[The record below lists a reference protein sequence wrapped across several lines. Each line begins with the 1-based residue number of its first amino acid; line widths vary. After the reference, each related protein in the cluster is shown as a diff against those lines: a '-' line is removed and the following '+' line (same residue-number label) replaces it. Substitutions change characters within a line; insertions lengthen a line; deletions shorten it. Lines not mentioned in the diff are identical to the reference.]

1 MNCERTSP
9 PSLATANANCDI
21 GANGHRSSLPCHVPS
36 TTAPSTA
43 RLTTARPA
51 SPQPDTPERMADM
64 LAPDARLRAMNT
76 LPAPRPVLV
85 FDGDCGFCTTTA
97 RLLQRL
103 VERGGR
109 DFAVAPWQELD
120 LGALGL
126 TAQSCLTAAQW
137 VGRDGT
143 VRAGHL
149 SIAAALRAGRPVW
162 RPVGVVLTLPG
173 ISALAARVYQW
184 VADHRYALPGGT
196 PACGLPPAGGNDGA
210 AA

>member
-1 MNCERTSP
+1 
-9 PSLATANANCDI
+9 
-21 GANGHRSSLPCHVPS
+21 
-36 TTAPSTA
+36 
-43 RLTTARPA
+43 
-51 SPQPDTPERMADM
+51 
-64 LAPDARLRAMNT
+64 MNT
-76 LPAPRPVLV
+76 PPAPRPVLV

-120 LGALGL
+120 LDALGL
-126 TAQSCLTAAQW
+126 TTRSCRTAAQW

-196 PACGLPPAGGNDGA
+196 PACRLPSAGGGDDDPA

>member
-1 MNCERTSP
+1 
-9 PSLATANANCDI
+9 
-21 GANGHRSSLPCHVPS
+21 
-36 TTAPSTA
+36 
-43 RLTTARPA
+43 
-51 SPQPDTPERMADM
+51 MAHM
-64 LAPDARLRAMNT
+64 LAPDARLRGMNT
-76 LPAPRPVLV
+76 PPAPRPVLV

-120 LGALGL
+120 LEALGL

-137 VGRDGT
+137 VGHDGT

-173 ISALAARVYQW
+173 ISGLAARVYQW
-184 VADHRYALPGGT
+184 VADHRYAVPGGT
-196 PACGLPPAGGNDGA
+196 PACGLPPTGGDDGA
-210 AA
+210 TA

>member
-1 MNCERTSP
+1 
-9 PSLATANANCDI
+9 
-21 GANGHRSSLPCHVPS
+21 
-36 TTAPSTA
+36 
-43 RLTTARPA
+43 
-51 SPQPDTPERMADM
+51 MADM
-64 LAPDARLRAMNT
+64 LAPDARLRGMNT
-76 LPAPRPVLV
+76 PPAPRPVLV

-120 LGALGL
+120 LEALGL

-137 VGRDGT
+137 VSHDGT

-173 ISALAARVYQW
+173 ISALAAWAYRW

-196 PACGLPPAGGNDGA
+196 QACGLPSGDGDGRTA
-210 AA
+210 A